1 MGGGHYI
8 SYAKNPNGKWFYYN
22 DSTCKVS
29 PFLKNS
35 ITLFDDVTIGY
46 GSWKKYVQISVMWT
60 TEDGCNVFVMKTDG
74 NLFIIGT

>member
-29 PFLKNS
+29 VLWQEHIWALVKQ
-35 ITLFDDVTIGY
+35 L
-46 GSWKKYVQISVMWT
+46 
-60 TEDGCNVFVMKTDG
+60 
-74 NLFIIGT
+74 